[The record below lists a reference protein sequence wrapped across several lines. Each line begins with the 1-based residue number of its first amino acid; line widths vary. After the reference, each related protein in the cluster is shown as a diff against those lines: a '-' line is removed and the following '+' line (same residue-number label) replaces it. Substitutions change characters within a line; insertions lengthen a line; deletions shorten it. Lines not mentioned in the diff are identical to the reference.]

1 MVMQLAFPR
10 LMGCGEKLPRHADW
24 GRGDVCSCVYRL
36 KKGGC
41 LWNQNSISGVFLYH
55 FPTYFWN
62 RNSRGTWSFS
72 TNLAGQK
79 TPRIHLFL
87 PTLLSAGLID
97 TCLSA
102 RLLHGCLGS
111 ELWSSYLWHRCFNQ
125 WLLNIEEMDPAS
137 LRKSHR
143 DWIHFSHLPSPMQR
157 LITWCSLLPFP
168 SLKS

>member
-1 MVMQLAFPR
+1 MRNYPDMLIGGGEMYVHVFTGWKRGVACETRTQYPVSSSTIFQLIFEIETLVEPGAFP
-10 LMGCGEKLPRHADW
+10 L
-24 GRGDVCSCVYRL
+24 
-36 KKGGC
+36 
-41 LWNQNSISGVFLYH
+41 
-55 FPTYFWN
+55 
-62 RNSRGTWSFS
+62 TW
-72 TNLAGQK
+72 LARK
-79 TPRIHLFL
+79 PPRIHLFL